1 MMTNPY
7 QHGAKEIREGRS
19 LPDADEFAS
28 QMLAPHKLFRQATRR
43 RLYTQLAPRAF
54 SAASRLAAP
63 ASLARLDLARTP
75 QPLAAPRRRWLAT
88 DGETVEV
95 PVPEMGDSISEG
107 TILSIAKKPGD
118 YVALEETVAEVETD
132 KVTVE
137 VKSPHAGTI
146 KEIHSAVLGIHAT
159 FQRPMAVNGEDP
171 TRFILDA

>member
-1 MMTNPY
+1 
-7 QHGAKEIREGRS
+7 
-19 LPDADEFAS
+19 
-28 QMLAPHKLFRQATRR
+28 MLAPHKLFRQATRR

-146 KEIHSAVLGIHAT
+146 KEIHVAVDESVEARTALRFAL
-159 FQRPMAVNGEDP
+159 
-171 TRFILDA
+171 TRASPP